1 MIFER
6 TTRFK
11 RAAKKLSAPDRE
23 RLAKAL
29 VLYEANP
36 AHPSLSIKRVQGTK
50 VIWEGRASDAVR
62 FTFEKIDGGIL
73 LRSVGPHDPTLKR
86 P

>member
-11 RAAKKLSAPDRE
+11 RAAKKLTAQDRE
-23 RLAKAL
+23 RLGKAL
-29 VLYEANP
+29 LLYEAS
-36 AHPSLSIKRVQGTK
+36 PSHLSLGIKRMQGTK
-50 VIWEGRASDAVR
+50 GIWEGRASDSVR
-62 FTFEKIDGGIL
+62 FTFEKTKGGIL
-73 LRSVGPHDPTLKR
+73 LRNVGAHDATLKS

>member
-1 MIFER
+1 VIFER

-11 RAAKKLSAPDRE
+11 RAAKKLTGQDRE

-29 VLYEANP
+29 ILYEAD
-36 AHPSLSIKRVQGTK
+36 PSPSAKC
-50 VIWEGRASDAVR
+50 
-62 FTFEKIDGGIL
+62 
-73 LRSVGPHDPTLKR
+73 PHDRTLKR

>member
-11 RAAKKLSAPDRE
+11 RAAKKLTGPDRE

-29 VLYEANP
+29 VLYDANP
-36 AHPSLSIKRVQGTK
+36 SHPSLGIKRVQGTK
-50 VIWEGRASDAVR
+50 GIWEGRASDAIR

-73 LRSVGPHDPTLKR
+73 LRNVGSHDPTLRR

>member
-11 RAAKKLSAPDRE
+11 RAAKKLTAQDRE
-23 RLAKAL
+23 RLGRAL
-29 VLYEANP
+29 RLYETDQS
-36 AHPSLSIKRVQGTK
+36 HPSLGIKRVQGTK
-50 VIWEGRASDAVR
+50 GIWEGRASDAIR
-62 FTFEKIDGGIL
+62 FTFEKIEGGIL
-73 LRSVGPHDPTLKR
+73 LRNVGTHDATLGR

>member
-11 RAAKKLSAPDRE
+11 RAAKKPSAQDRD

-29 VLYEANP
+29 TLYEGDP
-36 AHPSLSIKRVQGTK
+36 AHPSLGIKRIQGTGG
-50 VIWEGRASDAVR
+50 IWEGRASDAIR

-73 LRSVGPHDPTLKR
+73 LRNVGSHDATLGR

>member
-11 RAAKKLSAPDRE
+11 RAAKKLGAQDRA

-29 VLYEANP
+29 LLYEGDP
-36 AHPSLSIKRVQGTK
+36 SHPSLHVKRIQGTK
-50 VIWEGRASDAVR
+50 AVWEGRVSDAIR
-62 FTFEKIDGGIL
+62 FTFEKIDGSIA
-73 LRSVGPHDPTLKR
+73 LRNVGAHDLTLRR

>member
-11 RAAKKLSAPDRE
+11 RAAKKLTGVDRE

-29 VLYEANP
+29 LLYEANP
-36 AHPSLSIKRVQGTK
+36 SHPSLVIKRMQGTK
-50 VIWEGRASDAVR
+50 GIWEGRVSESVR

-73 LRSVGPHDPTLKR
+73 LRNVGPHDPTLRR

>member
-11 RAAKKLSAPDRE
+11 RAAKKLTAQDRE

-29 VLYEANP
+29 TFYEGNP
-36 AHPSLSIKRVQGTK
+36 AQASLGIERIQGTRG
-50 VIWEGRASDAVR
+50 IWEGRASDAIR
-62 FTFEKIDGGIL
+62 FTFEKIEGGIL
-73 LRSVGPHDPTLKR
+73 LRNVGSHDATLER

>member
-11 RAAKKLSAPDRE
+11 RAAKKLTIQDRE

-29 VLYEANP
+29 ILYEADP
-36 AHPSLSIKRVQGTK
+36 AHPSLGIKRVQGTK
-50 VIWEGRASDAVR
+50 GVWEGRASDVVR

-73 LRSVGPHDPTLKR
+73 LRNVGAYDPTLRR

>member
-1 MIFER
+1 VTFER

-11 RAAKKLSAPDRE
+11 RAAKKLTSQDRE

-29 VLYEANP
+29 TLYEADP
-36 AHPSLSIKRVQGTK
+36 GHPSLGIKRMQGTK
-50 VIWEGRASDAVR
+50 GIWEGRASDGVR

-73 LRSVGPHDPTLKR
+73 LRNVGSHDPTLKR

>member
-6 TTRFK
+6 TARFK
-11 RAAKKLSAPDRE
+11 RAAKKLGTQDRE

-29 VLYEANP
+29 LRYEEDP
-36 AHPSLSIKRVQGTK
+36 SHPSLHVKRIQGTK
-50 VIWEGRASDAVR
+50 AIWEGRVSDSIR
-62 FTFEKIDGGIL
+62 FTFEKIEGGIV
-73 LRSVGPHDPTLKR
+73 LRNVGAHDPTLRR

>member
-1 MIFER
+1 VIFER

-11 RAAKKLSAPDRE
+11 RAAKKLTAQDRE

-29 VLYEANP
+29 TLYEGDP
-36 AHPSLSIKRVQGTK
+36 AHPSLGIKRIQGTRG
-50 VIWEGRASDAVR
+50 IWEGRASDAIR
-62 FTFEKIDGGIL
+62 FTFEKIEGGIL
-73 LRSVGPHDPTLKR
+73 LRNVGSHDAALGR

>member
-11 RAAKKLSAPDRE
+11 RAAKKLTSQDRD

-29 VLYEANP
+29 LLYETDQ
-36 AHPSLSIKRVQGTK
+36 AHPSLGIKRMQGTK
-50 VIWEGRASDAVR
+50 GIWEGRASDAIR

-73 LRSVGPHDPTLKR
+73 LRNVGTHDPTLQR

>member
-1 MIFER
+1 VIFER

-11 RAAKKLSAPDRE
+11 RAAKKLTTQDRE

-29 VLYEANP
+29 SLYEADP
-36 AHPSLSIKRVQGTK
+36 AHPSLGIKRMQGTK
-50 VIWEGRASDAVR
+50 GIWEARASDALR

-73 LRSVGPHDPTLKR
+73 LRNVGAPDPTLRR

>member
-6 TTRFK
+6 TARFK
-11 RAAKKLSAPDRE
+11 RAAKKLTARDRD

-29 VLYEANP
+29 LLYERDP
-36 AHPSLSIKRVQGTK
+36 AHPSLGIKRVQGTK
-50 VIWEGRASDAVR
+50 GVWEGRASDAIR
-62 FTFEKIDGGIL
+62 FTFEKIEGGIL
-73 LRSVGPHDPTLKR
+73 LRNVGPHDATLGR